1 MLSRAVHVRSSL
13 GRRSFRSKTH
23 TLLWS
28 RRKASQVEGG
38 LSTARSLASETPSHT
53 AATEQCV
60 LSTGGGTKAPTPEGG
75 FM

>member
-13 GRRSFRSKTH
+13 GRRCFRSKTH

-38 LSTARSLASETPSHT
+38 LSAVQSLATQSPSHT

-60 LSTGGGTKAPTPEGG
+60 LSPVGGTEAPARE
-75 FM
+75 